1 LVIPKNSHQAI
12 MRRNFDEIGG
22 KSYGIN
28 KPLCTLFKGK
38 NHSKEMTQKT
48 EKKHLDYE
56 LKMLKPRCS

>member
-1 LVIPKNSHQAI
+1 